1 MRQYILDIP
10 SYTAEIIIK
19 KKNKKKNF
27 SNINTLISIE
37 LKHRRRVI
45 IPVIVGAD
53 RFDDAK
59 TSLNNNRASSELVRG
74 NNPGH
79 SQETYIDTFRR
90 QG

>member
-1 MRQYILDIP
+1 MQ
-10 SYTAEIIIK
+10 
-19 KKNKKKNF
+19 
-27 SNINTLISIE
+27 
-37 LKHRRRVI
+37 HRRRVI

-53 RFDDAK
+53 RFDAK